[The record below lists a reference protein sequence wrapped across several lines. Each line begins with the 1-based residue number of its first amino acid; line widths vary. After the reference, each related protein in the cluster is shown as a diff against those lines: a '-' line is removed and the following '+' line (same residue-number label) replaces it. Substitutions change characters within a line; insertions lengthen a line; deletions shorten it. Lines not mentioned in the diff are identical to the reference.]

1 MYYIIAST
9 VIFFVIG
16 YYLQK
21 YVFRGKTNLTNLPEL
36 WLYGIASYILPI
48 FFLNILFGIS
58 LSALT
63 LIHIAI
69 GSALLIIFI
78 ISNYSKVFDIDIP
91 RIFKSNGLLK
101 LLCIMLTINYMF
113 LQTIFPL
120 RGWDALNF
128 YIPIGLDYYLRDDVF
143 FDFNLF
149 TLFPSFKAP
158 ISSLMISYNMYFS
171 NQLQQNLGH
180 VIFII
185 MLGIMIVRYCEIKG
199 YSENIRLYSYLIY
212 LTAPMTYTY
221 FHDMVYYQDHIIGFF
236 YAMTMFSL
244 IEKDNI
250 ENSRL
255 IFMISFSLSI
265 LSKISGY
272 TLFILIILIVLNSI
286 NPKMYKLSLIG
297 FLGFLIFQA
306 SAKSYVEI
314 IAVVAILFGLLIKT
328 EFESLRFRFV
338 EFKYLVLPTIVGIFW
353 VISIN
358 DIPMIIQNLN
368 SQYIAINTFEIQFY
382 ERIELINTIY
392 FENNHS
398 INIGNII
405 LVLLL
410 NYWFVSVLLIPKL
423 VGLKS
428 NYEKKSI
435 YLFWLIIYF
444 SIWLVYH
451 GNVSMRYLYPIVMP
465 LMIMIIDG
473 INNINQKLKIS
484 KDKLDIIILVCGVIN
499 ILQYYPLLPIR
510 YIYEN
515 FNERI
520 YAIQG
525 SMIDLILL
533 IMVFSILSVK
543 IMNMNMKPDIIKYT
557 KIVLMMILIIGPIGY
572 QTYILA
578 DNSFD
583 TQETEKYLSFN
594 TRKSIQEISN
604 FINSEFSIM
613 DDIGIGYNIPGIAL
627 FSRTPI
633 LDIMSLTNISIVE
646 SSNSE
651 LVYQNLTD
659 YGVTFI
665 ITLMQN
671 HVAYDTF
678 EIVKYDMIYFQ
689 QPSNYTQ
696 LTYMNDEF
704 AIWLIRN

>member
-1 MYYIIAST
+1 
-9 VIFFVIG
+9 
-16 YYLQK
+16 
-21 YVFRGKTNLTNLPEL
+21 
-36 WLYGIASYILPI
+36 
-48 FFLNILFGIS
+48 
-58 LSALT
+58 
-63 LIHIAI
+63 
-69 GSALLIIFI
+69 
-78 ISNYSKVFDIDIP
+78 
-91 RIFKSNGLLK
+91 
-101 LLCIMLTINYMF
+101 MLTVNYMF
-113 LQTIFPL
+113 LQTLLPL

-149 TLFPSFKAP
+149 TLFPSYKAP

-185 MLGIMIVRYCEIKG
+185 MLGIMLIRYCEIKG

-212 LTAPMTYTY
+212 ITAPMTFTY

-250 ENSRL
+250 ENSRF

-272 TLFILIILIVLNSI
+272 TLFILIILIVVNSI
-286 NPKMYKLSLIG
+286 NPKMYKLSLFG
-297 FLGFLIFQA
+297 FLGFLFLQA
-306 SAKSYVEI
+306 STKSYIEI
-314 IAVVAILFGLLIKT
+314 IIMVGILIGLLMKT
-328 EFESLRFRFV
+328 EFVSLRFRFV
-338 EFKYLVLPTIVGIFW
+338 ELKYLALPTIVGIFW
-353 VISIN
+353 FININ
-358 DIPMIIQNLN
+358 DIPMIIQNLY
-368 SQYIAINTFEIQFY
+368 SQYIAINSFEMQFY

-398 INIGNII
+398 INIMNIVF
-405 LVLLL
+405 VLLV
-410 NYWFVSVLLIPKL
+410 NYWFVSILLIPKL

-444 SIWLVYH
+444 LIWLVYH

-465 LMIMIIDG
+465 LIIIIIDG
-473 INNINQKLKIS
+473 INIINQKIKIN
-484 KDKLDIIILVCGVIN
+484 KGKLDIIILICGVIN
-499 ILQYYPLLPIR
+499 LLQYYPLLPIR
-510 YIYEN
+510 YIYQN

-525 SMIDLILL
+525 SIIDLILL
-533 IMVFSILSVK
+533 IMVFSIFSVK
-543 IMNMNMKPDIIKYT
+543 IINMNMKPDIIKYS
-557 KIVLMMILIIGPIGY
+557 KIILMIILIIGPIGY

-578 DNSFD
+578 DNNFD
-583 TQETEKYLSFN
+583 TKETEKYLSFN
-594 TRKSIQEISN
+594 TRKSIQEISDY
-604 FINSEFSIM
+604 INREFSIT
-613 DDIGIGYNIPGIAL
+613 DDIGVGYNIPGIAL

-633 LDIMSLTNISIVE
+633 LDIMSLTNISVIE
-646 SSNSE
+646 TTNSE

-665 ITLMQN
+665 ITIMQN
-671 HVAYDTF
+671 HVDYDTF
-678 EIVKYDMIYFQ
+678 ETLKVDMIYFQ
-689 QPSNYTQ
+689 QPSSYTQ